1 MNLLEAKKQFLE
13 YVEIEKGR
21 SLKTVE
27 NYALYISRF
36 VNYVSNKG
44 VTDSADIT
52 DSLMREYRIFLN
64 RLPNNRGLSPAD
76 TLKKKTQN
84 YHLIALRSFFKFL
97 RKRKI
102 ESYEPEAIELAK
114 TSERMIE
121 YMDEKD
127 LARLILAA
135 DTQTPIG
142 KRDRAILEL
151 LYSTGLRVSEL
162 CSLPRNIDLSRDEY
176 AIRGKGEK
184 IRLVFF
190 SEGAKAAIKNYLA
203 IRVDT
208 DDALF
213 INMGKN
219 AHARQVRQESLRLT
233 PRSVQRIVLHYAQKA
248 GIMKTVTPHKLRHSF
263 ATDLLRNGAD
273 LRSVQML
280 LGHANISTT
289 QIYTHVTDNE
299 LKEVHKKFHNKNP
312 N

>member
-1 MNLLEAKKQFLE
+1 MNLPEAQKQFLE

-36 VNYVSNKG
+36 VEFMRSKG
-44 VTDSADIT
+44 ITEAAAVTDT
-52 DSLMREYRIFLN
+52 QMREYRIYLN
-64 RLPNNRGLSPAD
+64 RLPSKRLSPTD

-102 ESYEPEAIELAK
+102 ETYEPEAVELAK

-135 DTQTPIG
+135 NTETLIG

-176 AIRGKGEK
+176 SIRGKGEK

-190 SEGAKAAIKNYLA
+190 SDGARNAIRDYLA
-203 IRVDT
+203 SRTDT

-219 AHARQVRQESLRLT
+219 AHARQVKQESLRLT
-233 PRSVQRIVLHYAQKA
+233 PRSVQRIVIHYAQKA
-248 GIMKTVTPHKLRHSF
+248 GIMKSVTPHKLRHSF

-299 LKEVHKKFHNKNP
+299 LKEVHKKFHNKTNQ
-312 N
+312 